1 MCMINIYVNFEGAF
15 STMGDLDTLTPLINS
30 QDPVNSQ
37 DQISVP
43 VNPNA
48 WGRLY
53 PENEGL
59 KIEGL
64 YTWYF
69 LFIIITKI
77 N

>member
-1 MCMINIYVNFEGAF
+1 
-15 STMGDLDTLTPLINS
+15 MGDLDTLTPLINS

-43 VNPNA
+43 ENPNA

-64 YTWYF
+64 YT
-69 LFIIITKI
+69 
-77 N
+77 